1 MSSGSDP
8 SWDGDLFRLY
18 HKQLGVDSWQ
28 DDFADG
34 QGPDQGA
41 GEDGYDRA
49 LFGGPGADLFGSGHG
64 SEDESQPGEAA
75 SGSDQRFGVGP
86 PSVSMPSVSQSM
98 MPLGQSGPGQPPEV
112 SQPGLSQS
120 MPSVSGTNS
129 GSMSPVSEFEPSEQE
144 LADSGGSLVRPY
156 ARTRGRTRTDYDL
169 AIETLVTTSDRGRAQ
184 ATPVKPEHRTI
195 SELCVQARS
204 VAEVSAHLRLP
215 LGVVRVLI
223 GDMAGLGLVL
233 IHDGGMVVGDRPSLD
248 FLERVL
254 SGLRRL

>member
-1 MSSGSDP
+1 MSSGSEP

-18 HKQLGVDSWQ
+18 HKRLGADSWQ

-34 QGPDQGA
+34 VGSGGSDSEVDAYG
-41 GEDGYDRA
+41 RS
-49 LFGGPGADLFGSGHG
+49 LFGGPGADLFGSGPG
-64 SEDESQPGEAA
+64 AGDGAAAGPGFDEG
-75 SGSDQRFGVGP
+75 FGQGP

-98 MPLGQSGPGQPPEV
+98 MPLGQSGSSGPPEV
-112 SQPGLSQS
+112 SQPGTG
-120 MPSVSGTNS
+120 SGP
-129 GSMSPVSEFEPSEQE
+129 MSAVNEFQPGPEE
-144 LADSGGSLVRPY
+144 LEDGGGSLVRPY

-169 AIETLVTTSDRGRAQ
+169 AIETLVTTSERGRAQ
-184 ATPVKPEHRTI
+184 NTPVKPEHRTI

-233 IHDGGMVVGDRPSLD
+233 IHDGGMVVGDQPSLD